1 MDCQRERQ
9 SNGSSSTAGGK
20 QPTLAL
26 AVVVMQHHSLGA
38 IQTTMT
44 WLPATIESSRS
55 RSSCST
61 AAGMLPT
68 HMATACSMATACRHR
83 AGGQAV
89 NSRSGTTARSMQTL
103 SQLLDPRG

>member
-38 IQTTMT
+38 TQTTMT
-44 WLPATIESSRS
+44 WLPVTIESSRS

-68 HMATACSMATACRHR
+68 HMPTACRHR

-89 NSRSGTTARSMQTL
+89 NSRRSGTTVRSMRTL
-103 SQLLDPRG
+103 SRLLDPRS

>member
-20 QPTLAL
+20 QPMA
-26 AVVVMQHHSLGA
+26 VMQHHSLGA
-38 IQTTMT
+38 IQTTIT
-44 WLPATIESSRS
+44 WLPVTIESSRS

-61 AAGMLPT
+61 VAGMLPT
-68 HMATACSMATACRHR
+68 HMATACRHR

-89 NSRSGTTARSMQTL
+89 NSRSGTTTRSTRTL
-103 SQLLDPRG
+103 SQLLDPRS